1 MVLVSEVQVSFP
13 DLTAL
18 FGALPENISVVL
30 YVCVLVR
37 VCVGGVC
44 THTHVHSCMCAWSQ
58 RSMSDDFLICSV
70 LGPELTQL
78 FSLPPL
84 P

>member
-13 DLTAL
+13 DLAAL

-37 VCVGGVC
+37 VWGRGVHAHAC
-44 THTHVHSCMCAWSQ
+44 ALLHVCMESEVNV
-58 RSMSDDFLICSV
+58 R
-70 LGPELTQL
+70 
-78 FSLPPL
+78 
-84 P
+84 

>member
-37 VCVGGVC
+37 VCVGGCARTRMC
-44 THTHVHSCMCAWSQ
+44 TLACVHGVRGQCQMTFS
-58 RSMSDDFLICSV
+58 FV
-70 LGPELTQL
+70 LCWVQ
-78 FSLPPL
+78 S
-84 P
+84 

>member
-13 DLTAL
+13 DLAAL

-37 VCVGGVC
+37 VYVCVGGCARTRMC
-44 THTHVHSCMCAWSQ
+44 TLACVHGVRGQCQMTFS
-58 RSMSDDFLICSV
+58 FV
-70 LGPELTQL
+70 LCRVQ
-78 FSLPPL
+78 S
-84 P
+84 